1 VSLVVEERRAMSR
14 GRRAQLVLPALILT
28 LAACTGGGSSSS
40 SSSSSGASTS
50 AGAPADGSAG
60 RTESSPQG
68 SGSQGSEPTEQKAD
82 FPADTSADGGPAQTG
97 MVSTD
102 PTGQTHVTGL
112 RIGEHEGY
120 SRLVVDLSSAGVP
133 QWEVR
138 YSTASGPGGGPV
150 SIEGDAY
157 LRVVLH
163 TFAEPGVQST
173 SSANGSGLIV
183 QAKTTGFFEGS
194 EEALA
199 GIKAG
204 PQPFR
209 AFTLT
214 DPGRIVID
222 VRRP

>member
-1 VSLVVEERRAMSR
+1 MSTRRRRAV
-14 GRRAQLVLPALILT
+14 AVLPALLLT
-28 LAACTGGGSSSS
+28 LSACSGGG
-40 SSSSSGASTS
+40 
-50 AGAPADGSAG
+50 PAGSASSPSPTPAASASASADSSPR
-60 RTESSPQG
+60 RTEGPPQG
-68 SGSQGSEPTEQKAD
+68 SGSAGREPTEQKAH

-97 MVSTD
+97 ATAD
-102 PTGQTHVTGL
+102 ATGRTHVTGL

-133 QWEVR
+133 PWEVR

-150 SIEGDAY
+150 SVEGDAY
-157 LRVVLH
+157 LRIVLH
-163 TFAEPGVQST
+163 TLAQPGVQTT
-173 SSANGSGLIV
+173 SSATGSGLIV
-183 QAKTTGFFEGS
+183 AAKTTGFFEGQ

-199 GIKAG
+199 GITTG

>member
-1 VSLVVEERRAMSR
+1 MSI
-14 GRRAQLVLPALILT
+14 GRRVFAVVPAVVLALS
-28 LAACTGGGSSSS
+28 ACSGGGSSGSASS
-40 SSSSSGASTS
+40 PSGTASSGTATAS
-50 AGAPADGSAG
+50 APADSSPE

-68 SGSQGSEPTEQKAD
+68 SGSQGSEPTEHKAD
-82 FPADTSADGGPAQTG
+82 FPADTSADGGPAQSG
-97 MVSTD
+97 AVSAD
-102 PTGQTHVTGL
+102 PKGQTHVTGL

-138 YSTASGPGGGPV
+138 YSTPTGPGGGPV
-150 SIEGDAY
+150 TIEGQAY
-157 LRVVLH
+157 LRIVLH
-163 TFAEPGVQST
+163 TFADYGIQGSYT
-173 SSANGSGLIV
+173 ATGSGLIV
-183 QAKTTGFFEGS
+183 AARTTGFFEGQ
-194 EEALA
+194 EEAMA
-199 GIKAG
+199 GIKTG

>member
-1 VSLVVEERRAMSR
+1 MST
-14 GRRAQLVLPALILT
+14 GRRALAVLPVLVLV
-28 LAACTGGGSSSS
+28 LAACSGGGSSSS
-40 SSSSSGASTS
+40 SGSATSSAPS
-50 AGAPADGSAG
+50 APVSAPADGSPS
-60 RTESSPQG
+60 RTEGSPQG
-68 SGSQGSEPTEQKAD
+68 SGSPGSEPTEQKVP

-97 MVSTD
+97 TTAD
-102 PTGQTHVTGL
+102 PTGQMHVTGL

-120 SRLVVDLSSAGVP
+120 SRLVVDLSTAGVP

-138 YSTASGPGGGPV
+138 YSTATGPGGGPV
-150 SIEGDAY
+150 TIQGEAY

-163 TFAEPGVQST
+163 TFAQYGIQGT
-173 SSANGSGLIV
+173 SSVSGSGLIL
-183 QAKTTGFFEGS
+183 QAKTTGFFEG
-194 EEALA
+194 EEEVLA
-199 GIKAG
+199 GVAAG

>member
-1 VSLVVEERRAMSR
+1 MSP
-14 GRRAQLVLPALILT
+14 GRRALAALPALILA
-28 LAACTGGGSSSS
+28 LAACSGGGSSSS
-40 SSSSSGASTS
+40 SSSSSTASPS
-50 AGAPADGSAG
+50 VSAPADGSAG
-60 RTESSPQG
+60 RTETSPQG

-82 FPADTSADGGPAQTG
+82 FPADTSADGGPPQTG
-97 MVSTD
+97 ATAD
-102 PTGQTHVTGL
+102 ATGQTHVTGL
-112 RIGEHEGY
+112 RIGEHDGY

-138 YSTASGPGGGPV
+138 YSTATGPGGGPV
-150 SIEGDAY
+150 SIQGDAY

-163 TFAEPGVQST
+163 TFADYGIQST
-173 SSANGSGLIV
+173 SSASGSGLIV

-194 EEALA
+194 EEVLA